1 MAIDLNNI
9 ESCRKL
15 TLNDLVKDAVERKDK
30 EALVWLQEQSTT
42 MVNRTKEDGTTYQVN
57 KSIVAIRA
65 EYFKK
70 FLNYKPKGKLSAEQ
84 ARQRKREKKAK
95 EVADM
100 FADAFAMLDK

>member
-70 FLNYKPKGKLSAEQ
+70 FLNYKPKGKHSAEQ

-100 FADAFAMLDK
+100 FAYAFAMLDK